1 MAASL
6 ASFTTAQLPREC
18 FYVTE
23 LKDPHED
30 EAELLSNLPTLM
42 AMFKPSMRLQNIV
55 VLHDDKED
63 SMSGLQLNLS
73 GKDGILEMPSIGS
86 RRDEWSSQKFIFDDS
101 MEQPDGISI
110 LQHPNYGVCDVI
122 IYRGEETHSLGNE
135 PYFCQAGNEMV

>member
-1 MAASL
+1 M
-6 ASFTTAQLPREC
+6 
-18 FYVTE
+18 TE
-23 LKDPHED
+23 LKGPQED

-86 RRDEWSSQKFIFDDS
+86 RREEWSS
-101 MEQPDGISI
+101 
-110 LQHPNYGVCDVI
+110 
-122 IYRGEETHSLGNE
+122 
-135 PYFCQAGNEMV
+135 